1 MPAVPHRYLISASDS
16 LRAGSHGHVDRDPRG
31 QMPDLIKQA
40 GGVCGSAEVLIYRR
54 TKGRRAGSVRGTAVL
69 LLTTTGR
76 KSGARRADLWGT
88 SRTGAVSGVGDGGGR
103 CGSTRMCGHDTLRPT
118 PGYAG

>member
-40 GGVCGSAEVLIYRR
+40 ARVCGSAEVLIYRR

-76 KSGARRADLWGT
+76 KSGARRTRPVGT
-88 SRTGAVSGVGDGGGR
+88 SRTGAVRGVGVGNGGDR
-103 CGSTRMCGHDTLRPT
+103 YGS
-118 PGYAG
+118 